1 MSQRHAKKVGGVT
14 QKVSSVYCECYKLA
28 SMAYFSIIILSNAR
42 PNLVLDLFTII
53 RYLTLVVLIDRTVVQ
68 IFYTSNGTVVIIDT
82 FWSSE
87 EKKRRRYNAIVEH
100 FKRSVENLIAEIR
113 AIKDCRA
120 ASEPKLPK
128 QNNFWSKRKI

>member
-82 FWSSE
+82 
-87 EKKRRRYNAIVEH
+87 Y
-100 FKRSVENLIAEIR
+100 
-113 AIKDCRA
+113 
-120 ASEPKLPK
+120 
-128 QNNFWSKRKI
+128 